1 MSETQWED
9 SMYARE
15 DPVSDTGEMRTDDIY
30 VVGHEDIPE
39 NKRGDWVGLDRER
52 RSAFVILGALRSEG
66 LL

>member
-15 DPVSDTGEMRTDDIY
+15 DPKRESDEMKTDDIY

-39 NKRGDWVGLDRER
+39 SKRGDWVGLDRDR

>member
-1 MSETQWED
+1 MSEAQWQD

-15 DPVSDTGEMRTDDIY
+15 DPISETDRMETDDIY

-39 NKRGDWVGLDRER
+39 SKRGDWIGLDRER

>member
-15 DPVSDTGEMRTDDIY
+15 DPVQKSEDIIGGDIY
-30 VVGHEDIPE
+30 AVGHDDIPE
-39 NKRGDWVGLDRER
+39 SKRGDWLGLDRER

>member
-15 DPVSDTGEMRTDDIY
+15 DPNEESEEMKTDDIF

-39 NKRGDWVGLDRER
+39 SKRGDWLGLDRER

>member
-15 DPVSDTGEMRTDDIY
+15 DPVQNSEEMMGDNLYAVGHDDITE
-30 VVGHEDIPE
+30 G
-39 NKRGDWVGLDRER
+39 KRGDWLGLDRER